1 MIIYHPAYDVNHC
14 SYRILNILNSIG
26 DNKVHCD
33 MLKIINFY
41 YVYPHLLKRME
52 VFPKPLNYQAKKIKS
67 INDPFELTPNP
78 SNLFFEMSPTQETA
92 ILSLLQ
98 RSLINVENNIISLE
112 KQNMPKELIQ
122 VFKNDKFTKSD
133 IFKILVACLPKVKL
147 DGNNGLKARSG
158 LMEYKYD

>member
-14 SYRILNILNSIG
+14 SYRILNILYAAK

-33 MLKIINFY
+33 MLKIVNFY
-41 YVYPHLLKRME
+41 YVYPHLLKRIKSL
-52 VFPKPLNYQAKKIKS
+52 PKPLNYQAKKIKKIKDS
-67 INDPFELTPNP
+67 FELTPSP
-78 SNLFFEMSPTQETA
+78 SNLFFEMSSTQEAA

-98 RSLINVENNIISLE
+98 RSLINIERNIVSLE
-112 KQNMPKELIQ
+112 KQNLPSELIQ
-122 VFKNDKFTKSD
+122 AFKIDELTETEL
-133 IFKILVACLPKVKL
+133 FKILVECLPKVKL